1 MPEIPEETFVR
12 ALELLVVQ
20 DSAWVPDR
28 VGDSLYL
35 RPMMIAPRRGV
46 GFPRPSEEY
55 LFCVIACPATA
66 YFGATPRALS
76 VWLSE
81 EYSRAAPGGTGA
93 AKAGGN
99 YGGAFLASRQAVA
112 QGCDQVVGLRLGAH
126 RVGRGR
132 GRREQVF

>member
-1 MPEIPEETFVR
+1 MPDIPEETFVR

-35 RPMMIAPRRGV
+35 RPMMIATQRGL
-46 GFPRPSEEY
+46 GFTRPSEEY

-76 VWLSE
+76 VWLAQADSPRAPGAPR
-81 EYSRAAPGGTGA
+81 RAAAGA
-93 AKAGGN
+93 T
-99 YGGAFLASRQAVA
+99 SRGDVS
-112 QGCDQVVGLRLGAH
+112 
-126 RVGRGR
+126 
-132 GRREQVF
+132 